1 MLTMRQFKAARTLA
15 AIGFVWG
22 TFSLAFP
29 AQDARAQGFQT
40 IAPTAILIDAGSH
53 AVLFEKSADEP
64 TAPASMA
71 KTMTAEVVFNE
82 IKSGRLSFDR
92 EFVVSENAWRKGGT
106 GSGGSSMFAKVNT
119 PVRLEDLLRGLI
131 VQSGNDAAIAIA
143 EGIAGTEENFAR
155 MMNERAKQI
164 GLTKSTFRNATG
176 YGHPEQKATVR
187 DLSKLALHI
196 IETYPDLYKMFGER
210 EFTWNKIRQ
219 QNRNPLLFMDIGA
232 DGLKTGNIDEAG
244 YGLIGSA
251 VQNDQRLIV
260 VVNGLKTAKDRAAE
274 SRKLLDWGFRAF
286 ESQQLF
292 AEGQVVGEAQVFGG
306 SRRSLPLVSKK
317 PVRVLV
323 PRGEG
328 ERVTARIVY
337 TGPLK
342 APIQKGAEVARL
354 QVSRGDMQALEMP
367 LYANEDVQEGTLSQR
382 ALDGLL
388 EFSTGWVRRAF
399 TSVVEGI

>member
-1 MLTMRQFKAARTLA
+1 MRHVKAARCLA
-15 AIGFVWG
+15 VFGFVWG
-22 TFSLAFP
+22 AISLASAWP
-29 AQDARAQGFQT
+29 QVAQAQNFQT
-40 IAPTAILIDAGSH
+40 SAPTAILMDAGSH
-53 AVLFEKSADEP
+53 AVLFEKNADEP

-82 IKSGRLSFDR
+82 IKNGRLNFDS
-92 EFVVSENAWRKGGT
+92 EFTISENAWRKGGA

-119 PVRLEDLLRGLI
+119 PIRLEDLLRGLI
-131 VQSGNDAAIAIA
+131 IQSGNDAAIAIA
-143 EGIAGTEENFAR
+143 EGVAGTEDNFAR

-176 YGHPEQKATVR
+176 YGHPEQKTTVR

-196 IETYPDLYKMFGER
+196 IETYPDLYKIFGER

-219 QNRNPLLFMDIGA
+219 QNRNPLVFLDIGA
-232 DGLKTGNIDEAG
+232 DGLKTGNIDESG

-286 ESQQLF
+286 ETQQLF

-306 SRRSLPLVSKK
+306 NRRSLPLVSKK
-317 PVRVLV
+317 PIRVLV

-328 ERVTARIVY
+328 ERITARILY

-342 APIQKGAEVARL
+342 APVEKGAEVARL
-354 QVSRGDMQALEMP
+354 QVNRGDMQALEMP

-399 TSVVEGI
+399 TSVIEGI

>member
-1 MLTMRQFKAARTLA
+1 MRQLKMPLTFAAVGLFWTTAVLLL
-15 AIGFVWG
+15 
-22 TFSLAFP
+22 SLSQEVQ
-29 AQDARAQGFQT
+29 AQSFQT
-40 IAPTAILIDAGSH
+40 SAPTAILMDANSR
-53 AVLFEKSADEP
+53 AVLFEKNADEL
-64 TAPASMA
+64 TAPASMT
-71 KTMTAEVVFNE
+71 KTLTAEVVFNE
-82 IKSGRLSFDR
+82 LKNGRLSMDK
-92 EFVVSENAWRKGGT
+92 EFSISENAWRKGGG
-106 GSGGSSMFAKVNT
+106 GSGGSAMFAKVNT
-119 PVRLEDLLRGLI
+119 NVRLEDLLRGLI

-143 EGIAGTEENFAR
+143 EGIAGTEDNFAR
-155 MMNERAKQI
+155 LMNERARQI

-176 YGHPEQKATVR
+176 YGHPEQKVTVR
-187 DLSKLALHI
+187 DLAKLALHI

-232 DGLKTGNIDEAG
+232 DGLKTGNIDESG

-274 SRKLLDWGFRAF
+274 ARKLLDWGFRAF
-286 ESQQLF
+286 ESHQLF

-306 SRRSLPLVSKK
+306 DKRSLPLVSRK

-323 PRGEG
+323 PRGES

-342 APIQKGAEVARL
+342 APVQKGAEVARI

-399 TSVVEGI
+399 SSIVDKI

>member
-1 MLTMRQFKAARTLA
+1 MLTMRQFLAARTLA
-15 AIGFVWG
+15 AIGFIFA
-22 TFSLAFP
+22 TITLAP
-29 AQDARAQGFQT
+29 GLQEARAQGFQT

-53 AVLFEKSADEP
+53 AVLFEKSADEL

-82 IKSGRLSFDR
+82 IKNGRLSFDR
-92 EFVVSENAWRKGGT
+92 EFTISENAWRKGGT
-106 GSGGSSMFAKVNT
+106 SSGGSSMFAKVNT
-119 PVRLEDLLRGLI
+119 SIRLEDLLRGLI

-176 YGHPEQKATVR
+176 YGHPEQKVTVR
-187 DLSKLALHI
+187 DLSTLALHI
-196 IETYPDLYKMFGER
+196 VETYPDLYKMFGER

-232 DGLKTGNIDEAG
+232 DGLKTGNIDESG

-251 VQNDQRLIV
+251 VQNGQRLIV
-260 VVNGLKTAKDRAAE
+260 VVNGLKNAKDRAAE

-286 ESQQLF
+286 EAQQLF

-354 QVSRGDMQALEMP
+354 QVSRGDMQALDMP
-367 LYANEDVQEGTLSQR
+367 LYANEDIQEGTLSQR

>member
-1 MLTMRQFKAARTLA
+1 MRHFIIIRTPVIAGLL
-15 AIGFVWG
+15 WG
-22 TFSLAFP
+22 ALSLALTSPQEAF
-29 AQDARAQGFQT
+29 AQGFQT
-40 IAPTAILIDAGSH
+40 SAPTAILMDANSH
-53 AVLFEKSADEP
+53 AILYEKSADEL

-71 KTMTAEVVFNE
+71 KTMTAEVVFSQL
-82 IKSGRLSFDR
+82 KSGRLSMDT
-92 EFVVSENAWRKGGT
+92 EFTVSENAWRKGGG

-143 EGIAGTEENFAR
+143 EGIAGTEESFAR
-155 MMNERAKQI
+155 LMNERARQI

-176 YGHPEQKATVR
+176 YGHPEQKTTVR
-187 DLSKLALHI
+187 DLAKLALHI
-196 IETYPDLYKMFGER
+196 IETYPDLYKLFGER

-219 QNRNPLLFMDIGA
+219 QNRNPLLTMDIGA

-244 YGLIGSA
+244 FGLIGSA

-260 VVNGLKTAKDRAAE
+260 VVNGLKTAKDRANE

-292 AEGQVVGEAQVFGG
+292 APGQVVGEAQVFGG
-306 SRRSLPLVSKK
+306 RTRALPLVAMK

-323 PRGEG
+323 PRGES
-328 ERVTARIVY
+328 ERVTARIIY

-342 APIQKGAEVARL
+342 APIRKGAEVARL

-399 TSVVEGI
+399 SSIGDKI

>member
-1 MLTMRQFKAARTLA
+1 MRQRQAARILA
-15 AIGFVWG
+15 A
-22 TFSLAFP
+22 LAFLASALFLAP
-29 AQDARAQGFQT
+29 AGTQEARAQEFQT
-40 IAPTAILIDAGSH
+40 TAPTAILMDAGSH
-53 AVLFEKSADEP
+53 AVLFEKNADEP

-71 KTMTAEVVFNE
+71 KVMTAEVVFNE
-82 IKSGRLSFDR
+82 IKNGRLNFDS
-92 EFVVSENAWRKGGT
+92 EFTISENAWRKGGG

-119 PVRLEDLLRGLI
+119 SVRLEDLLRGLI
-131 VQSGNDAAIAIA
+131 VQSGNDAAIALA

-164 GLTKSTFRNATG
+164 GLTQSTFANSTG
-176 YGHPEQKATVR
+176 YGHPDQKVTVR
-187 DLSKLALHI
+187 DLAKLALHM
-196 IETYPDLYKMFGER
+196 IETYPDLYKIFGER

-219 QNRNPLLFMDIGA
+219 QNRNPLLFADIGA
-232 DGLKTGNIDEAG
+232 DGLKTGNIDESG

-260 VVNGLKTAKDRAAE
+260 VVNGLKTARDRANE

-306 SRRSLPLVSKK
+306 NMRSLPLVAKK

-323 PRGEG
+323 PRGDG

-354 QVSRGDMQALEMP
+354 QVNRGDMQALDIP
-367 LYANEDVQEGTLSQR
+367 LYANEDVQQGTLSQR
-382 ALDGLL
+382 AFDGLL

-399 TSVVEGI
+399 TSLVESI

>member
-1 MLTMRQFKAARTLA
+1 MRHVKIARSLA
-15 AIGFVWG
+15 AIGLVWG
-22 TFSLAFP
+22 AVSLAVVWSRA
-29 AQDARAQGFQT
+29 AQAQNFQT
-40 IAPTAILIDAGSH
+40 SAPTAILMDADSH
-53 AVLFEKSADEP
+53 AVLFEKNADEL

-71 KTMTAEVVFNE
+71 KVMTAEVVFNE
-82 IKSGRLSFDR
+82 IKSGRLNFDS
-92 EFVVSENAWRKGGT
+92 EFMISENAWRKGGG

-119 PVRLEDLLRGLI
+119 PVRLEDLLRGLV
-131 VQSGNDAAIAIA
+131 VQSGNDAAIALA
-143 EGIAGTEENFAR
+143 EGIAGTEDNFAR
-155 MMNERAKQI
+155 MMNERGKQI
-164 GLTKSTFRNATG
+164 GLSKSTFRNATG

-187 DLSKLALHI
+187 DLAKLSLHV

-244 YGLIGSA
+244 YGLMGSA
-251 VQNDQRLIV
+251 VQNGQRLIV
-260 VVNGLKTAKDRAAE
+260 VVNGLRTAKDRAAE

-286 ESQQLF
+286 ETQQLF
-292 AEGQVVGEAQVFGG
+292 ADGQVVGEAQVFGG
-306 SRRSLPLVSKK
+306 NRRSLPLVSKK

-323 PRGEG
+323 PRGES
-328 ERVTARIVY
+328 ERVTARIIY

-342 APIQKGAEVARL
+342 APVQKGAEVARL
-354 QVSRGDMQALEMP
+354 QVNRGDMQALEMP
-367 LYANEDVQEGTLSQR
+367 LYANEDIQQGTLSQR

-399 TSVVEGI
+399 TSVIEGI

>member
-1 MLTMRQFKAARTLA
+1 MRHVKAARCFA

-22 TFSLAFP
+22 AISLASAWP
-29 AQDARAQGFQT
+29 QAAQAQNFQT
-40 IAPTAILIDAGSH
+40 SAPTALLMDAGSH
-53 AVLFEKSADEP
+53 AVLFEKNADEL

-82 IKSGRLSFDR
+82 IKNGRLNFDS
-92 EFVVSENAWRKGGT
+92 EFVISENAWRKGGG

-176 YGHPEQKATVR
+176 YGHPEQKTTVR

-196 IETYPDLYKMFGER
+196 IETYPDLYKIFGER

-219 QNRNPLLFMDIGA
+219 QNRNPLLFLDIGA
-232 DGLKTGNIDEAG
+232 DGLKTGNIDESG

-286 ESQQLF
+286 ETQQLF
-292 AEGQVVGEAQVFGG
+292 ADGQVVGEAQVFGG
-306 SRRSLPLVSKK
+306 SKRSLPLVSKK

-328 ERVTARIVY
+328 ERVTARIIY

-342 APIQKGAEVARL
+342 APVQKGAEVARL
-354 QVSRGDMQALEMP
+354 QVNRGDMQALDMP
-367 LYANEDVQEGTLSQR
+367 LYANEDIQEGTLSQR

-399 TSVVEGI
+399 TSVIEGI

>member
-1 MLTMRQFKAARTLA
+1 MLTMRQFKVARILA
-15 AIGFVWG
+15 ATVLFLGI
-22 TFSLAFP
+22 SLLLASP
-29 AQDARAQGFQT
+29 QQARAQGFQT
-40 IAPTAILIDAGSH
+40 TAPTAILMDANSR
-53 AVLFEKSADEP
+53 AILFEKNADEL
-64 TAPASMA
+64 TAPASMT

-82 IKSGRLSFDR
+82 LKNGRLSMDS
-92 EFVVSENAWRKGGT
+92 EFHISENAWKKGGA

-119 PVRLEDLLRGLI
+119 SIRLEDLLRGLI

-143 EGIAGTEENFAR
+143 EGVAGTEENFAR
-155 MMNERAKQI
+155 LMNERARQI

-176 YGHPEQKATVR
+176 YGHPEQKVTVR
-187 DLSKLALHI
+187 DLAKLALYI

-232 DGLKTGNIDEAG
+232 DGLKTGNIDESG

-260 VVNGLKTAKDRAAE
+260 VVNGLKTAKDRANEA
-274 SRKLLDWGFRAF
+274 RKLLDWGFRAF
-286 ESQQLF
+286 ESHQLF
-292 AEGQVVGEAQVFGG
+292 AEGQIVGEAQVYGG
-306 SRRSLPLVSKK
+306 SKRSLPLVSRK
-317 PVRVLV
+317 PIRVLV

-328 ERVTARIVY
+328 ERITARIVY

-342 APIQKGAEVARL
+342 APIEKGAEVARI
-354 QVSRGDMQALEMP
+354 QVNRGDMQALEMP
-367 LYANEDVQEGTLSQR
+367 LYANEDIQEGSLSQK

-399 TSVVEGI
+399 SSLADRI

>member
-1 MLTMRQFKAARTLA
+1 MRRFKVARILA
-15 AIGFVWG
+15 ALGLVWG
-22 TFSLAFP
+22 GILLASGLP
-29 AQDARAQGFQT
+29 QEARAQGFQT
-40 IAPTAILIDAGSH
+40 LAPTAILIDAGSH
-53 AVLFEKSADEP
+53 AVLFEKNADEP

-71 KTMTAEVVFNE
+71 KVMTAEVVFNE
-82 IKSGRLSFDR
+82 IKNGRLSFDS
-92 EFVVSENAWRKGGT
+92 EFTISENAWRKGGG

-119 PVRLEDLLRGLI
+119 SIRLEDLLRGLI

-143 EGIAGTEENFAR
+143 EGVAGTEESFAR
-155 MMNERAKQI
+155 LMNERAKQI

-187 DLSKLALHI
+187 DLAKLAIHI
-196 IETYPDLYKMFGER
+196 IETYPDLYKLFGER

-251 VQNDQRLIV
+251 VQNDQRLVV

-306 SRRSLPLVSKK
+306 TRRSLPLVSKK

-354 QVSRGDMQALEMP
+354 QVNRGDMQALEMP
-367 LYANEDVQEGTLSQR
+367 LYASEDVQQGTLSQR

-399 TSVVEGI
+399 ASLFERI